1 MAGYIAIG
9 LIVLVF
15 VLSFFAKRFKPWWIM
30 PLLYLAC
37 IGYFIYSAI
46 TGEIRP
52 YPAASFVLL
61 GIWGILK
68 SYRDSRATNK

>member
-9 LIVLVF
+9 LVVLVF
-15 VLSFFAKRFKPWWIM
+15 VLSFFVKRFKPWWIM

-37 IGYFIYSAI
+37 MVYLIFSAI

-52 YPAASFVLL
+52 YAAAFFVLV
-61 GIWGILK
+61 GIYGIVK
-68 SYRDSRATNK
+68 SYKDSKATNK